1 MLAMFDD
8 VWNDVWN
15 GGRVQYLES
24 PLYFCCLSNNLSKQ
38 DELLNKL
45 SNNPVIQMHICKD
58 LLTGGAVLVCDGLQ
72 TNDNFMST

>member
-24 PLYFCCLSNNLSKQ
+24 PLYFYCLQALSNNLSKQ

-58 LLTGGAVLVCDGLQ
+58 LLMGSIGV
-72 TNDNFMST
+72 